1 MSIIA
6 AYRDLSDS
14 ARRHMSTQPT
24 GCGSTGG
31 ITDRVVPTYK
41 VVPIESTAPRR
52 TIVRTC
58 VDAANRSGLGTLSNR
73 AETEP
78 PLQRHARRG
87 PTGDEMRVAE
97 KVEWA
102 CGFSRRRYGD

>member
-1 MSIIA
+1 MLSLSPH
-6 AYRDLSDS
+6 YRDLSDS

-78 PLQRHARRG
+78 PSAPRTKGPDWRSEEHTSELQSH
-87 PTGDEMRVAE
+87 VN
-97 KVEWA
+97 
-102 CGFSRRRYGD
+102 

>member
-1 MSIIA
+1 MVQTQAPIDSSLVMSIIA

-78 PLQRHARRG
+78 PFSATHEGARLG
-87 PTGDEMRVAE
+87 MR
-97 KVEWA
+97 
-102 CGFSRRRYGD
+102 